1 MVETLVLGQTRQRFE
16 DSIIVRV
23 VGVVLDLSQRE
34 ELWPGRRVAGRL
46 SEVDFSGRLGEGDGV
61 VEGWVGARV
70 GLEAEP
76 RAGLEHA
83 GLEGGKCTGCLGG
96 HCRVRTEG
104 GSLGRVWPAVAV
116 VTEVLSHLVV
126 ARVEAARIVV
136 PGVGQSL
143 IHQLVAVSVS
153 VHLRPVVFRRGCEAA
168 QSSHG
173 RGRVGRPRGHN
184 GRSLVRSV

>member
-34 ELWPGRRVAGRL
+34 ELWPGRRVARRL

-61 VEGWVGARV
+61 VEGRVGARV
-70 GLEAEP
+70 GHGEA

-83 GLEGGKCTGCLGG
+83 GLEGGKCTGCLGR

-104 GSLGRVWPAVAV
+104 GGLGRVWPAVAV

-126 ARVEAARIVV
+126 ARVEAARIIV

-153 VHLRPVVFRRGCEAA
+153 VHLRPVVVRRGREAA
-168 QSSHG
+168 QSSHS